1 MQYNHQATYIPGWKY
16 HYVSLMPRIPERNA
30 MFHYDFG
37 HAICMPLGDPCGGN
51 FEYTVEGLPENIFA
65 FDIPV
70 KDIGRSVAF
79 YTDVLGMTLLGE
91 DDGHAY
97 LIRGGCRLILTK
109 SGSAGICTGAIFG
122 VDNPYNT
129 RRRLIDEGVEFVMDP
144 VRTPFGTC
152 TSFKDPDGNVIAV
165 MEQKA
170 EFRI

>member
-1 MQYNHQATYIPGWKY
+1 
-16 HYVSLMPRIPERNA
+16 
-30 MFHYDFG
+30 
-37 HAICMPLGDPCGGN
+37 MPLGDPCGGN
-51 FEYTVEGLPENIFA
+51 FEYTVEGLPENVFA

-70 KDIGRSVAF
+70 RDLQRSIAF
-79 YTDVLGMTLLGE
+79 YTDVLGMRMLGA

-97 LIRGGCRLILTK
+97 MIRNECRVILTE
-109 SGSAGICTGAIFG
+109 SETAGINTGVIFG

-152 TSFKDPDGNVIAV
+152 TSFKDPDGNIIAV

-170 EFRI
+170 EFRL